1 MINKKSH
8 QFVWL
13 LAVGT
18 ALSGGAAGQAINQSA
33 SESRTVIINRVRL
46 TNEQITALEQRFQI
60 RLQEGSFWYDKMT
73 GAWGLEGGP
82 GLGLGVAGL
91 NLGGPLRADS
101 SKGDTKVFINGRE
114 LHWFDVAVLQQLG
127 PVYRGRYW
135 VDALGPRFFR
145 SLIHDADIQP
155 VGDQRRLI
163 RLLVKIGNQVV
174 EIVDY
179 EVCMGEAGH
188 EPVTDKKS
196 AYRNGDEQPGQK
208 TDQDEFD
215 KDRRKKLAKFIHR
228 LHLERRCRP

>member
-1 MINKKSH
+1 MINKISH

-101 SKGDTKVFINGRE
+101 SKGNTKVFINGRE

-135 VDALGPRFFR
+135 VDAYGNCGIEGGPFLFNLVAVARAKAQAQGGGNGRSRANGNSWIGSDSNGKMFGQFKDPLGNSHIF
-145 SLIHDADIQP
+145 
-155 VGDQRRLI
+155 
-163 RLLVKIGNQVV
+163 
-174 EIVDY
+174 
-179 EVCMGEAGH
+179 
-188 EPVTDKKS
+188 
-196 AYRNGDEQPGQK
+196 GQ
-208 TDQDEFD
+208 
-215 KDRRKKLAKFIHR
+215 
-228 LHLERRCRP
+228 